1 MGMMRELLATNL
13 DEGKWTWNGR
23 DAVWVGES
31 RDWALDATHGCTM
44 VMRTW
49 ASALGMAAD
58 GILTL
63 RSRLARLTIPRLG
76 SPRESLRPCVSAGV
90 SDHAETYR
98 RT

>member
-1 MGMMRELLATNL
+1 MMRELLATNL

-31 RDWALDATHGCTM
+31 RDWALDATRGCT
-44 VMRTW
+44 VMRTVGFG
-49 ASALGMAAD
+49 LGYGD
-58 GILTL
+58 GWNPHTPE
-63 RSRLARLTIPRLG
+63 SRLARLTIPGLG